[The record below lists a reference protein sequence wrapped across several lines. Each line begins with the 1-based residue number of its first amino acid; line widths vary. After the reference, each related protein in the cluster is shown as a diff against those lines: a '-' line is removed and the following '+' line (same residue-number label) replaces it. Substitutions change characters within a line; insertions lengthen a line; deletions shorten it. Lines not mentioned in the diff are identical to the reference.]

1 MVTRFQAAT
10 TTLLGTLLVLVSGC
24 TTGDSADFASPPY
37 QAEFEEARAKA
48 NDFQFAVLEDGHIS
62 DAEYL
67 EAQDRY
73 VSCMA
78 ERGITVFGGG
88 LTEGFSQPYKANDVA
103 GANAED
109 DCSNSSYGLFDS
121 LYKDM
126 RKNPEK
132 KDFLEIYVQCLV
144 EQDVAPFGFT
154 SGDYET
160 FIASLPAADQSKDFS
175 EVIELDGGGVSVWF
189 SPDAEHSDSMVI
201 PGGKSLDSPEALE
214 CYDNPLGLTF

>member
-1 MVTRFQAAT
+1 MSRSYFLVPVAILVSF
-10 TTLLGTLLVLVSGC
+10 TLLPGC
-24 TTGDSADFASPPY
+24 TADQPPVDSSIHY
-37 QAEFEEARAKA
+37 QADIENLRLIA
-48 NDFQFAVLEDGHIS
+48 NDFQLAVLEDGHIS

-88 LTEGFSQPYKANDVA
+88 LTEGFSQPYEANDVT

-144 EQDVAPFGFT
+144 EQEVAPFGFT

-189 SPDAEHSDSMVI
+189 SPDAELSDSMVI
-201 PGGKSLDSPEALE
+201 PGGKSLDTPEALE